1 VITAG
6 LAVAAALAAGPTPLL
21 DAPHADSVAVA
32 GSEVIVTRTGAG
44 GRLTVDALP
53 VAGGAPRRL
62 LSAAGIGRRWGAS
75 ATVAA
80 SGRRVAVRVFYAKP
94 NGNRAEGLQWRL
106 YTGPTAGPLTLAVKT
121 GPKGWLPGSPAVDGD
136 RTLVPESR
144 FSSTRM
150 RLVLMEGAAA
160 PLVLP
165 WGASIAE
172 PVVLA
177 GDRVGYAG
185 AKGGVFVADLMTG
198 ARQLKVKTGRSVNFD
213 VAADGRVV
221 AESDKGLVT
230 AAPGV
235 PRAAVAGGRDLF
247 LPHFAGARVAAVQ
260 SRGAG
265 LLRTVV
271 LAQGVAWI
279 GNGCVLYAPVGATAP
294 AALPPG
300 PCPRVEVVVDPA
312 SDAMHGRTVRLAV
325 TCVAAPA
332 GGCHGT
338 VKLGLRGPAGHGRFA
353 VAPGRKKVIAVK
365 LSRRAAKLVRRRV
378 HDNDGALVRLHFTAA
393 GGRASGPG
401 LGFFVN
407 RVS

>member
-1 VITAG
+1 
-6 LAVAAALAAGPTPLL
+6 
-21 DAPHADSVAVA
+21 
-32 GSEVIVTRTGAG
+32 
-44 GRLTVDALP
+44 
-53 VAGGAPRRL
+53 
-62 LSAAGIGRRWGAS
+62 
-75 ATVAA
+75 
-80 SGRRVAVRVFYAKP
+80 
-94 NGNRAEGLQWRL
+94 
-106 YTGPTAGPLTLAVKT
+106 
-121 GPKGWLPGSPAVDGD
+121 
-136 RTLVPESR
+136 
-144 FSSTRM
+144 M

-165 WGASIAE
+165 WGAGIAE

-185 AKGGVFVADLMTG
+185 ANGGVLVADLLTG

-221 AESDKGLVT
+221 AESDKGLVA

-235 PRAAVAGGRDLF
+235 PRATLAGGRHLF
-247 LPHFAGARVAAVQ
+247 LPRFAGARVAAVQ
-260 SRGAG
+260 TRGAG
-265 LLRTVV
+265 LLRPVV
-271 LAQGVAWI
+271 LDPGARAPRPVGVQTFDFNSLDADAQGVAWV

-312 SDAMHGRTVRLAV
+312 SDAMHGRSVRLAV

-332 GGCHGT
+332 GGCRGT
-338 VKLGLRGPAGHGRFA
+338 VRLGLRGPAGHGRFA

-393 GGRASGPG
+393 GGRPSGPG